1 MACGITPENLRGT
14 QRRQKGLLK
23 MKISNDY
30 DALVMA
36 LTLAITASNDEKA
49 AQCVEMAENIASGL
63 SELEVERAKKEAQK
77 NAFEEME

>member
-1 MACGITPENLRGT
+1 
-14 QRRQKGLLK
+14 

-36 LTLAITASNDEKA
+36 LTLAITAPNDQKA
-49 AQCVEMAENIASGL
+49 AHCVEMAENIASGL

-77 NAFEEME
+77 NALEGMT

>member
-36 LTLAITASNDEKA
+36 LTLAITAPNDEKA
-49 AQCVEMAENIASGL
+49 AQCVEMAENIASSL

>member
-1 MACGITPENLRGT
+1 
-14 QRRQKGLLK
+14 

-36 LTLAITASNDEKA
+36 LTLAITAPNDEKA
-49 AQCVEMAENIASGL
+49 AQCVEMAENIASSL

-77 NAFEEME
+77 NALEEME

>member
-1 MACGITPENLRGT
+1 
-14 QRRQKGLLK
+14 

-36 LTLAITASNDEKA
+36 LTLAITAPNEDKA
-49 AQCVEMAENIASGL
+49 AQCVEMAENIASGM

-77 NAFEEME
+77 TALEEMT